1 MNAEANDGFWYG
13 PEGAP
18 SPSGVSGEPS
28 SPPRRR
34 RTRSPRSGEVEV
46 EVEVEAEAE
55 AERLARRLSFEAQ
68 RRWLHDTMGCI
79 SGPASP
85 SETSPQARRR
95 LASSSVMRQIEIG
108 HPGAVDAASRELLD
122 PVPATRAPADLAP

>member
-1 MNAEANDGFWYG
+1 MEDDGYWYG
-13 PEGAP
+13 PA
-18 SPSGVSGEPS
+18 SPSGASGESS

-34 RTRSPRSGEVEV
+34 RIRSPRSEAEGGSGEVEG
-46 EVEVEAEAE
+46 EADA

-68 RRWLHDTMGCI
+68 RRWLHAATMGCI

-95 LASSSVMRQIEIG
+95 ASSSIERQIESIG
-108 HPGAVDAASRELLD
+108 HPGAVDTDSRELLD
-122 PVPATRAPADLAP
+122 PALATHAPADLAP

>member
-1 MNAEANDGFWYG
+1 M
-13 PEGAP
+13 
-18 SPSGVSGEPS
+18 
-28 SPPRRR
+28 
-34 RTRSPRSGEVEV
+34 EV

-79 SGPASP
+79 GPVSP

-95 LASSSVMRQIEIG
+95 LASSSVVRQIEIG

-122 PVPATRAPADLAP
+122 PVLAARAPADLAP

>member
-1 MNAEANDGFWYG
+1 ME
-13 PEGAP
+13 
-18 SPSGVSGEPS
+18 
-28 SPPRRR
+28 
-34 RTRSPRSGEVEV
+34 GEVEG
-46 EVEVEAEAE
+46 EAEAE

-79 SGPASP
+79 GPVSP

-122 PVPATRAPADLAP
+122 PVLAARAPADLAP

>member
-1 MNAEANDGFWYG
+1 MEGEAD
-13 PEGAP
+13 A
-18 SPSGVSGEPS
+18 
-28 SPPRRR
+28 
-34 RTRSPRSGEVEV
+34 
-46 EVEVEAEAE
+46 

-68 RRWLHDTMGCI
+68 RRWLHAATMGCI

-95 LASSSVMRQIEIG
+95 LASSVVHQIEIG

-122 PVPATRAPADLAP
+122 PVLATRAPADLAP